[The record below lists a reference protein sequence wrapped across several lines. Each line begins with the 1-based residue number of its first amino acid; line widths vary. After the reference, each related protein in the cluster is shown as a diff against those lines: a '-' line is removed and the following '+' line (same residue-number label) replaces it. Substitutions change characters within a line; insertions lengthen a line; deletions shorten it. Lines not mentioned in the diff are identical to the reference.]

1 MSEQT
6 PLLSV
11 ENLTV
16 EFKTDKGTV
25 RAINGVN
32 FKVMPGETVAI
43 VGESGCGKS
52 VSSLSIMGLVPSPP
66 GKIVDGSI
74 TFKGRELVG
83 LSEKEY
89 RKVRGNEISM
99 IFQEPMTALN
109 PVLKISTQMIDV
121 IRLHNDVSKKQA
133 RARAIEMLDTV
144 GIPSPEKRID
154 QYPHELSG
162 GMRQRVMIAMALSC
176 GPDLLLADE
185 PTTALDVTIQAQV
198 MDEMVRLQKELNMA
212 VILVTHDLG
221 VVAES
226 CQRVVVMYCGQIIE
240 EGPVEEIFANPKHP
254 YTKGLL
260 ESIPVVR
267 DKKIP
272 RLPTIKGVVPDLLHL
287 PNGCRFADRCDK
299 VHTQC
304 HQAVPQLSGCENHK
318 VACYSPNGDAQ

>member
-11 ENLTV
+11 DNLTV

-109 PVLKISTQMIDV
+109 PVLKISTQMVDV

-240 EGPVEEIFANPKHP
+240 EGPVEAIFANPQHP

-260 ESIPVVR
+260 ESIPVIR
-267 DKKIP
+267 DTKIP

-287 PNGCRFADRCDK
+287 PDGCRFADRCDK
-299 VHTQC
+299 VHARC
-304 HQAVPQLSGCENHK
+304 HDAIPELNGDEMHK
-318 VACYSPNGDAQ
+318 VACFSPNGDAQ

>member
-121 IRLHNDVSKKQA
+121 IRLHNSVSKKQA

-318 VACYSPNGDAQ
+318 VACYSPNGGAQ

>member
-11 ENLTV
+11 KNLTI

-32 FKVMPGETVAI
+32 FEVMPGETVAI

-109 PVLKISTQMIDV
+109 PVLKISTQMVDV

-133 RARAIEMLDTV
+133 RRQAIEMLDTV

-240 EGPVEEIFANPKHP
+240 EGPVEAIFANPKHP

-272 RLPTIKGVVPDLLHL
+272 RLPTIRGVVPDLLHL
-287 PNGCRFADRCDK
+287 PDGCRFADRCDK
-299 VHTQC
+299 AHARC
-304 HQAVPQLSGCENHK
+304 HKAIPELNGCEMHK
-318 VACYSPNGDAQ
+318 VACFSPNGDTQ

>member
-1 MSEQT
+1 M
-6 PLLSV
+6 LSV

-32 FKVMPGETVAI
+32 FKVMPGETIAI

-83 LSEKEY
+83 LNEKEY

-109 PVLKISTQMIDV
+109 PVLKISTQMVDV

-144 GIPSPEKRID
+144 GIPSPEQRID

-221 VVAES
+221 GVVAES

-240 EGPVEEIFANPKHP
+240 EGPVEAIFANPKHP

-267 DKKIP
+267 DKK
-272 RLPTIKGVVPDLLHL
+272 VP
-287 PNGCRFADRCDK
+287 PFADD
-299 VHTQC
+299 
-304 HQAVPQLSGCENHK
+304 
-318 VACYSPNGDAQ
+318 

>member
-267 DKKIP
+267 DRKIP

-299 VHTQC
+299 VHSRC
-304 HQAVPQLSGCENHK
+304 HEAVPQLSGCETHR
-318 VACYSPNGDAQ
+318 VACFSPNGGAQ